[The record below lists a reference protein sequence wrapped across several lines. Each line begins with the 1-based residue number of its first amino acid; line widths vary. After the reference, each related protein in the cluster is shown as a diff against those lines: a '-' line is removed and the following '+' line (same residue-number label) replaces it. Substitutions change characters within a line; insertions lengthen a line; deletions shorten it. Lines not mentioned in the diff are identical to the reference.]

1 MRLLVSIM
9 AVLVTLMQAPP
20 LRANETVPDPAA
32 YSLDDTTE
40 IRILPNSL
48 LLIIYAD
55 RQTGLS
61 THATL
66 HRVYAVMP
74 APADPDFSR
83 LGAAVTLY
91 TTGGAEGPVTYAV
104 GTYPLFYGDRLAD
117 DGFPDRL
124 WEDPLEDGLNGN
136 EVSLAEGVRPSDH
149 VQVADL
155 DL

>member
-9 AVLVTLMQAPP
+9 AVLVTLMQAPS
-20 LRANETVPDPAA
+20 LRADETVPDPAA
-32 YSLDDTTE
+32 YSLDTTTE

-55 RQTGLS
+55 RQTGRS
-61 THATL
+61 TYATL

-74 APADPDFSR
+74 APADSDFSA
-83 LGAAVTLY
+83 LGVSVTLY
-91 TTGGAEGPVTYAV
+91 TTGGAEGLVTYAV

-136 EVSLAEGVRPSDH
+136 EVSLADGFRPADH
-149 VQVADL
+149 LQVADL